1 MVNEPINRMRNVVEK
16 NPGSNDPLEAELKIG
31 RERQLNTLISL
42 SETFALSLF
51 LDLG

>member
-16 NPGSNDPLEAELKIG
+16 NPGSNDPLEAGLEKD